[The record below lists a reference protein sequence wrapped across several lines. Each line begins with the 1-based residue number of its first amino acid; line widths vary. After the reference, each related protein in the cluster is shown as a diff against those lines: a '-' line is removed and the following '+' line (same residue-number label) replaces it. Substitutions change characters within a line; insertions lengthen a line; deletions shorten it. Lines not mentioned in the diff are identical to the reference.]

1 MINLNSVLDILPK
14 SIRYEYEKLDS
25 KDKLQEIRIRADKP
39 LIFYLGSK
47 EVLTNYKVKSEDLK
61 SIMQR
66 MSGYS
71 IYAFEQEIR
80 QGYITIEGGH
90 RIGICGSCVTENN
103 SIKTI
108 KDIASINIRICRE
121 IIGCS
126 NKVLKY
132 ICKDKEIQ
140 NTIIISPPKC
150 GKTTI
155 LRDIVRNLSL
165 GIRELNISGKKVSV
179 IDERSEIAACYKGMP
194 QLEVGLRTDIF
205 DNCPKHLGIIM
216 AIRSMAPEVIVADEI
231 GTSEDI
237 ASIIMALNCGVKVI
251 TTIHG
256 NSIEDFIN
264 RKVFNDAIENKVFKR
279 AIVLSNKRGIGTIEY
294 IYDFDLKRR
303 LEVNIW
309 Y

>member
-47 EVLTNYKVKSEDLK
+47 EVLTNYRVKSEDLK

-303 LEVNIW
+303 LEVNI
-309 Y
+309 

>member
-25 KDKLQEIRIRADKP
+25 KDKLQEIRIRVDKP

-47 EVLTNYKVKSEDLK
+47 EVLTNYRVKIEDLK

-279 AIVLSNKRGIGTIEY
+279 AIVLSNKKGIGTIEY

-303 LEVNIW
+303 LEVNI
-309 Y
+309 

>member
-303 LEVNIW
+303 LEVNI
-309 Y
+309 

>member
-1 MINLNSVLDILPK
+1 MNLNSVLDILPK

-47 EVLTNYKVKSEDLK
+47 EVLTNYRVKSEDLK

-303 LEVNIW
+303 LEVNI
-309 Y
+309 

>member
-47 EVLTNYKVKSEDLK
+47 EVLTNYRVKSEDLK

-279 AIVLSNKRGIGTIEY
+279 ALVLSNKRGIGTIEY

-303 LEVNIW
+303 LEVNI
-309 Y
+309 